1 MEEFYKD
8 MIQVVKRDPYR
19 PKFHFIAPANWMND
33 PNGPIFY
40 RGEYHMFYQH
50 NPYETILSNIHWG
63 HAKSKNLVNW
73 EYLPIALTPSAEK
86 NEWGCWSGC
95 CVNNNDIPTIF
106 YTSVRTDKSPKIY
119 AEQWMATS
127 TDDMITWQK
136 YEGNPVMNLDL
147 HSDLEIQDWRDPYV
161 WKEGEDW
168 YMVLGGHTIHPKKP
182 AVFLYKSRDLQK
194 WEFIHPLCLGEG
206 KVGKN
211 WECPNFFSLG
221 NKHILIVSPH
231 RNVIYNIGKYENHRF
246 ELGEWYILDYGR
258 SFYAPNTMFDEK
270 KRLIMWGWIMGGSNY
285 NQNSLIEKMNG
296 KKTGWN
302 GCLTLPR
309 ILSLNNNEKLEMRP
323 APELEILRYNHQKFE
338 NITINPTNSLKIEN
352 IEDNCYEILAKIE
365 NIDADSFIFSLF
377 PNNDSVYFDVINKE
391 IKIGKEKAILSSQN
405 KILLHIFLDRSVL
418 EVYINYQE
426 TFTARLYPE
435 NIEET
440 GIEIITTNGSLNLH
454 SLNIWNI
461 KTIW

>member
-8 MIQVVKRDPYR
+8 MVQVVKKDPYR

-33 PNGPIFY
+33 PNGLIFY
-40 RGEYHMFYQH
+40 KGEYHMFYQH

-73 EYLPIALTPSAEK
+73 EYLPIALAPSAEK

-136 YEGNPVMNLDL
+136 YEGNPVMTLDL
-147 HSDLEIQDWRDPYV
+147 HGDLEIQDWRDPYV

-168 YMVLGGHTIHPKKP
+168 YMVLGGHTIQPKKP

-194 WEFIHPLCLGEG
+194 WEFLHPLCLGEG

-231 RNVIYNIGKYENHRF
+231 RNVIYNIGKSEHHRF

-258 SFYAPNTMFDEK
+258 AFYAPNTMFDEK
-270 KRLIMWGWIMGGSNY
+270 KRLIMWGWIMGGTKY
-285 NQNSLIEKMNG
+285 NQFEKMKG

-309 ILSLNNNEKLEMRP
+309 ILSLNNNDKLEMRP
-323 APELEILRYNHQKFE
+323 APELEILRYNPQKFE
-338 NITINPTNSLKIEN
+338 KITINPTYSFKIEN
-352 IEDNCYEILAKIE
+352 IEDNCYEILAEIE
-365 NIDADSFIFSLF
+365 NIDADSFTFSLF

-391 IKIGKEKAILSSQN
+391 IKIGKEKAILTSQS
-405 KILLHIFLDRSVL
+405 KIILHIFLDRSVL

-426 TFTARLYPE
+426 SFTARIYPE

-440 GIEIITTNGSLNLH
+440 GIEIYTAKGSLKLH